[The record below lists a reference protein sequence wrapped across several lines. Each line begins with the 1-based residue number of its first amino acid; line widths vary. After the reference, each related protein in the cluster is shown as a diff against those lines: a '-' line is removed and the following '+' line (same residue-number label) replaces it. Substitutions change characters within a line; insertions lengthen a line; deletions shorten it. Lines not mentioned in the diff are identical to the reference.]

1 MEKTFRIEPLIIP
14 CAEKTVQAYPNA
26 ELVILPGEGH
36 GFSEKALD
44 DIINRSL
51 GFLRTLV

>member
-1 MEKTFRIEPLIIP
+1 MEKTFRIDPLIIP
-14 CAEKTVQAYPNA
+14 CGEKTVQAYPNA
-26 ELVILPGEGH
+26 ELVILPGEDH